1 MEKSFRM
8 KTQISIKIGKIIQ
21 QARKAKGL
29 TQKEV
34 ADKFFMGQQQY
45 SRWETGLYEMNY
57 EQIEK
62 ICKLLEITP
71 NELFDFGF

>member
-1 MEKSFRM
+1 M
-8 KTQISIKIGKIIQ
+8 KTELSINIGKVIKE
-21 QARKAKGL
+21 ARKAKGL

-57 EQIEK
+57 EQIVK
-62 ICKLLEITP
+62 ICNLLEITP
-71 NELFDFGF
+71 NVLFDFDF